1 MKSTFK
7 RIFVLAAVAALAAAD
22 AAAQGGLLNL
32 PRAGGAGA
40 AARKGARPG
49 GAARPAG
56 NAASAAQPAGEG
68 KSVEPGGRSIEFNQA
83 PVEMVFK
90 VYGELKNV
98 TVLKDPQTPSAT
110 ITLQPLQGQELSDED
125 KIEAIETVLEMNGIH
140 LEPYGEKFCRAIPR
154 KDVRKDGIPLIMD
167 PNAELRESTR
177 VV

>member
-22 AAAQGGLLNL
+22 AAAQGTPTPNL
-32 PRAGGAGA
+32 PRPGGNNANRRN
-40 AARKGARPG
+40 AARNG
-49 GAARPAG
+49 G
-56 NAASAAQPAGEG
+56 NAFRSAANPAQPAGEG

-110 ITLQPLQGQELSDED
+110 ITCSR
-125 KIEAIETVLEMNGIH
+125 
-140 LEPYGEKFCRAIPR
+140 CRARSCP
-154 KDVRKDGIPLIMD
+154 
-167 PNAELRESTR
+167 TR
-177 VV
+177 TRSRRSRRCWR